1 MNEDSLKD
9 KIEILESELEKK
21 HKEITEHLEKIH
33 SLEDTI
39 MEIEATI
46 SDSDRGHNPYLQFQI
61 REMKKS
67 YRELKD
73 KLSLLKLE
81 NIRLK
86 KNLDESQKNPILIP
100 VVEGKTQTE
109 SLKNTS
115 QILTKQTDDIQEQ
128 EENIKQILIVCPE
141 CANRKTL
148 KVPLKVINQSENIT
162 TISVPSGIVCSHN
175 FQVFVDKFFAIR
187 GYQLA
192 DFEFPRIEYYES
204 SLGNQDERSTS
215 ERNLPSFPQFQEIIN
230 LLRNCVDDREIL
242 GSAIFTIKGRVLYTS
257 IPQKTLL
264 NTIREF
270 EIRNEKHVHSV
281 VKMFLELK
289 NQQKVCSENL
299 EIQGIEFILVLVF
312 SKYVNFGIGNM
323 LLKDVVK
330 QLKAIS

>member
-1 MNEDSLKD
+1 MNDDSLKN
-9 KIEILESELEKK
+9 KIETLESELERK
-21 HKEITEHLEKIH
+21 HKEISEHIDKIQN
-33 SLEDTI
+33 LEDTI
-39 MEIEATI
+39 MEIEATVSN
-46 SDSDRGHNPYLQFQI
+46 SDKEHNPYLQFRI
-61 REMKKS
+61 REMEKS

-73 KLSLLKLE
+73 KISLLKLE

-86 KNLDESQKNPILIP
+86 QNLDEAKKNPILIP
-100 VVEGKTQTE
+100 VMEEKTQAENT
-109 SLKNTS
+109 KNTS
-115 QILTKQTDDIQEQ
+115 KLSKQSDDIQEQ

-141 CANRKTL
+141 CANRKSL
-148 KVPLKVINQSENIT
+148 KVPLKVINQSENVT
-162 TISVPSGIVCSHN
+162 TISVPSGIVCKHN

-204 SLGNQDERSTS
+204 SIGSQGINNAS
-215 ERNLPSFPQFQEIIN
+215 ERNLPSSPQFQEIIN
-230 LLRNCVDDREIL
+230 VLRKCVDNREIL
-242 GSAIFTIKGRVLYTS
+242 GSAIFTIEGRVLYTS
-257 IPQKTLL
+257 IPQKTLF

-281 VKMFLELK
+281 IKMFLELK

-312 SKYVNFGIGNM
+312 SKNVNFGIGNM

-330 QLKAIS
+330 QLKALS